1 MNGLDQFIEK
11 VKTVVATDAEE
22 KLLREQYNQVIL
34 PGMKKIEEDLKKI
47 EGFNYSVS
55 ASEGHSDL
63 KIRDKKFTIRVD
75 AVTNTIKIYTI
86 TDSTNYVDV
95 DEIILKEEKLF
106 STERDEIFTEE
117 ILVVYL
123 NEVFKEILG

>member
-34 PGMKKIEEDLKKI
+34 PGMKKIKEDLNKI

-55 ASEGHSDL
+55 VSEGHSDL
-63 KIRDKKFTIRVD
+63 KIRDKEFTIRVD

-86 TDSTNYVDV
+86 TDPTNYVDV
-95 DEIILKEEKLF
+95 DKIILKEEKLF

>member
-1 MNGLDQFIEK
+1 M
-11 VKTVVATDAEE
+11 
-22 KLLREQYNQVIL
+22 
-34 PGMKKIEEDLKKI
+34 
-47 EGFNYSVS
+47 
-55 ASEGHSDL
+55 
-63 KIRDKKFTIRVD
+63 
-75 AVTNTIKIYTI
+75 KIYTI